1 MPPRQARLVLLG
13 EDGENPPEDLPKYI
27 PLDKERTTVG
37 RSRSADLTL
46 DSIAYPCTLSRVHV
60 VIWRRKESEEGDIEE
75 YSWWVTDCGSL
86 NGTFI
91 NCTKVKEERLH
102 DGDTLTLGGG
112 AGLEEGERSDCL
124 ASDLVFRFESPD
136 NIMPFATKTTSE
148 TNESS
153 NSNNS
158 NSALASRDPNVQRQR
173 TEDRPKTAAVSS
185 NNLNGSSRRSKRLN
199 MSPGQKDDEK
209 DDDESFDG
217 SSSRGSN
224 NSGVKNKSAKRQK
237 LSRKTTVED
246 EAELQLNNNLKD
258 EFKCAVCQDFFVEAN
273 TLTCGHTYCYSCI
286 VEWFARNQRCPTCRT
301 QCCSRPVK
309 SNALDCAVQH
319 IVKSN
324 PQTAHEYATRL
335 EKAKRSRE
343 SRRKSLESLA
353 QRIDQAKNGGNQFL
367 SINHEWDEDEQTT
380 FDTGVNNYR
389 GVARE
394 EYCRATGLTEEFL
407 ELATLD
413 QLQLTAKNVRLNTF
427 GTTNEGIDA
436 TALRRR
442 LHMFIMFG

>member
-60 VIWRRKESEEGDIEE
+60 VIWRRKESEDEKPEE
-75 YSWWVTDCGSL
+75 YSFWVTDCGSM
-86 NGTFI
+86 NGTFV
-91 NCTKVKEERLH
+91 NGTKVKEQRLH
-102 DGDTLTLGGG
+102 DSDTLTLGGG

-136 NIMPFATKTTSE
+136 NIMPFATKTVSE

-153 NSNNS
+153 NENNS
-158 NSALASRDPNVQRQR
+158 SSALASRDPNVQRQR

-185 NNLNGSSRRSKRLN
+185 SNLNGSSRRSKRLN
-199 MSPGQKDDEK
+199 MSPEEK
-209 DDDESFDG
+209 DGDSSF
-217 SSSRGSN
+217 SSNSSNN
-224 NSGVKNKSAKRQK
+224 NSGSKNKSAKRQK
-237 LSRKTTVED
+237 LSRVPKVQD

-258 EFKCAVCQDFFVEAN
+258 EFKCAICQDFFVEAN
-273 TLTCGHTYCYSCI
+273 TLACGHTYCYSCI
-286 VEWFARNQRCPTCRT
+286 VEWFSRSQRCPTCRAP
-301 QCCSRPVK
+301 CCSRPVK

-324 PQTAHEYATRL
+324 PQTAHEYAIRL

-343 SRRKSLESLA
+343 SRRKSLNSLA
-353 QRIDQAKNGGNQFL
+353 QRLDQAKNGGNQFL
-367 SINHEWDEDEQTT
+367 NILDNWNEDEQTT

-394 EYCRATGLTEEFL
+394 EYCRAAGLTEQFL
-407 ELATLD
+407 EIATLD
-413 QLQLTAKNVRLNTF
+413 QLKQTERNVRLNTMYASS
-427 GTTNEGIDA
+427 EGNDE